1 MRVHRQGPV
10 SIVGL
15 MLFCAMLV
23 ACGSDVVPSAS
34 PLATQLAPPDTL
46 PFPGRPWTLN
56 GQPVSN
62 EIIGLIAG
70 PEHCGWERT
79 LLLTVGWPLGRPAH
93 TSDQAR
99 QYVRDPENVVPER
112 LLGVFEPSTVLPSD
126 AQFTG
131 LRYGSDELWVS
142 NGDVGEA
149 VYLVRGG
156 VVERWPRA
164 TELLTCA

>member
-1 MRVHRQGPV
+1 MGMHRYGRVP
-10 SIVGL
+10 IVGV
-15 MLFCAMLV
+15 LFCAMLV
-23 ACGSDVVPSAS
+23 ACGSDVAPSTS
-34 PLATQLAPPDTL
+34 PLATQLAPPDTE

-62 EIIGLIAG
+62 EVIGLIAG

-79 LLLTVGWPLGRPAH
+79 LFLTVGWPLGRAAH

-99 QYVRDPENVVPER
+99 LYVRDPENVVRER
-112 LLGVFEPSTVLPSD
+112 LLGGFEPSTVLPSD

-131 LRYGSDELWVS
+131 YRYGSDELWVS
-142 NGDVGEA
+142 NGTVGEA
-149 VYLVRGG
+149 IYLVRGG

-164 TELLTCA
+164 AEILACA